1 MSRVTTSFRWESLPN
16 EIQIL
21 QPNEFDRDET
31 EEAAKVAIAK
41 VMEKQK
47 QKLKCYEEEEEEDE
61 DEEEEEDGYD
71 SEDSHYGRMFRK
83 KLKKDPGDDTNQE
96 EFSDFFFS
104 LRQNYVFDMGFRVK
118 GIKSEHLINCWC
130 PWCVIFLNSSKIEE
144 WRPFSSLIHTMTN
157 SYMCIPFLL
166 KISFPQLIIS
176 SKAMMPWLDRFE
188 LNFIVEKYS
197 SDYCYPD
204 KMTAMGLMDHLAS
217 KKDKCLLHLGVD
229 AYLRELY
236 GDVRGVGHKALFK
249 MGDAQYKRAEAMENK
264 EKEE

>member
-1 MSRVTTSFRWESLPN
+1 LSRVTTSFRWESLPN

-31 EEAAKVAIAK
+31 EKAAKVAIAK

-61 DEEEEEDGYD
+61 EEEEEED
-71 SEDSHYGRMFRK
+71 
-83 KLKKDPGDDTNQE
+83 QE

-249 MGDAQYKRAEAMENK
+249 MGDAQYKKAEAMENK